1 MLREAKA
8 LREGDEGKMGRSKGF
23 YISITLVTV
32 FLGILLATQFRT
44 TQQLT
49 RNMSNSS
56 ERFKSILRVLDQ
68 ARQKETKVTAQV
80 TQLRSQLESTKIG
93 RAIDEKDAT
102 LTRKINSV
110 KMMTG
115 ELAVSGPGLIITLD
129 DREATATQVFSG
141 DIKDIINI
149 LRYAGAE
156 AISING
162 QRVVS
167 NTAVHE
173 AGRNLLVN
181 KVPIN
186 RREGIPYEFTAIGD
200 RDKLESYLKSTYGL
214 LNDLE
219 ASGVKVVIRKL
230 GYVEIPS
237 FKGSMEFVL
246 GH

>member
-1 MLREAKA
+1 
-8 LREGDEGKMGRSKGF
+8 MGRSKSF
-23 YISITLVTV
+23 YISLTLVTV

-44 TQQLT
+44 TQQLA

-56 ERFKSILRVLDQ
+56 ERFKSILKVLDQ
-68 ARQKETKVTAQV
+68 ARQKETKVTTQV
-80 TQLRSQLESTKIG
+80 SLLQNQLESTKMG
-93 RAIDEKDAT
+93 RATGGRDAT
-102 LTRKINSV
+102 LTREINNV

-129 DREATATQVFSG
+129 DREATTTQVFSG
-141 DIKDIINI
+141 DIKDILNI
-149 LRYAGAE
+149 LRYSGAE

-162 QRVVS
+162 QRVVI

-186 RREGIPYEFTAIGD
+186 RQEGIPYEFLAIGD
-200 RDKLESYLKSTYGL
+200 RDKLESFLKSTYGL

-219 ASGVKVVIRKL
+219 ASGVKVAIRKL
-230 GYVEIPS
+230 DHVEIPS
-237 FKGSMEFVL
+237 FKGSMEFVS

>member
-1 MLREAKA
+1 
-8 LREGDEGKMGRSKGF
+8 MGRSKGF
-23 YISITLVTV
+23 YISLTLVTV
-32 FLGILLATQFRT
+32 FLGILLATQFRI

-56 ERFKSILRVLDQ
+56 ERFKSILNVLDQ
-68 ARQKETKVTAQV
+68 AKKKETKVTNQV
-80 TQLRSQLESTKIG
+80 SQLRSQLERTKIG
-93 RAIDEKDAT
+93 KAIDGRDAA
-102 LTRKINSV
+102 LTKEINEV

-115 ELAVSGPGLIITLD
+115 ELAVSGSGLIITLD
-129 DREATATQVFSG
+129 DREATATQIFSG
-141 DIKDIINI
+141 DIKDILNI

-162 QRVVS
+162 QRVVI

-186 RREGIPYEFTAIGD
+186 RREGIPYEFAAIGD
-200 RDKLESYLKSTYGL
+200 GDKLESFLKSTYGL

-219 ASGVKVVIRKL
+219 ASGVKVAIRKL
-230 GYVEIPS
+230 DNVEIPS
-237 FKGSMEFVL
+237 FKGGMEFAF